1 MIAIMSLLKPQFTVF
16 VYLLFWIV
24 SQLANNVA
32 LFCKKQ
38 ITTSLLFPTR
48 EDSTHGHYQMVN
60 TKIRL
65 IIFFAAKDGEALY
78 SQQKQDQ
85 ELTMAQI
92 INSFVMPKVPIPR
105 TEKKRHPQQCKR
117 EKGIYC

>member
-32 LFCKKQ
+32 VFCKKQ

-65 IIFFAAKDGEALY
+65 IILFAARDGETVDWRN
-78 SQQKQDQ
+78 SSRQKQDW
-85 ELTMAQI
+85 ELTVAQI
-92 INSFVMPKVPIPR
+92 MNTLLKNS
-105 TEKKRHPQQCKR
+105 
-117 EKGIYC
+117 GLS